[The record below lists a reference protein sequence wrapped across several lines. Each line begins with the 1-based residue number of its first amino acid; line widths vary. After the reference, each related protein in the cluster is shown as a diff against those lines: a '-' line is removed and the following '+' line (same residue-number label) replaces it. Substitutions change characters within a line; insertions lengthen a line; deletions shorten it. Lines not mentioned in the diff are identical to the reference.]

1 MITERDD
8 RSDHDTDS
16 YTRDERDALQAKLD
30 AVDEARDILALEV
43 AAAVRKYAQGVYGL
57 DPKFFLYFNSSARA
71 VERGSEGIQG
81 AVEFAQV
88 VIAEMANDFLDREE
102 IDRAER
108 IVENGH
114 E

>member
-1 MITERDD
+1 MMATDDD
-8 RSDHDTDS
+8 RTKYDSDTYS
-16 YTRDERDALQAKLD
+16 RTERDALQVKLD
-30 AVDEARDILALEV
+30 AVDEARDVLALEV

-57 DPKFFLYFNSSARA
+57 DPKFFLYFNSQARS
-71 VERGSEGIQG
+71 VERGAEGIQG

-114 E
+114 D

>member
-1 MITERDD
+1 MMATDD
-8 RSDHDTDS
+8 RTQYDSDTYS
-16 YTRDERDALQAKLD
+16 RDERDSIQAKLD
-30 AVDEARDILALEV
+30 AVDEARDVLALEV
-43 AAAVRKYAQGVYGL
+43 AAAVRKYAQAVHNL

-71 VERGSEGIQG
+71 VERGAEGIQG

-88 VIAEMANDFLDREE
+88 VIAEMSNDFLDREE

-114 E
+114 D